1 MIKKINAYVVI
12 CITTLIC
19 FSGCQLTDEEN
30 NAPDIRIHINDNYE
44 EESRVACINE
54 EYYYIK
60 DKNLCKHNSDDIIYS
75 SLYILTIFLKYL
87 SFSPFFFNFHFCY
100 WNEME

>member
-60 DKNLCKHNSDDIIYS
+60 DLFNNILFTDI
-75 SLYILTIFLKYL
+75 
-87 SFSPFFFNFHFCY
+87 FHFIKKIWGIGIKVGY
-100 WNEME
+100 KDGILSWAR